1 MNLRDLLQQ
10 ARVLPVL
17 RIVDLEH
24 AVPLARALA
33 EGGLR
38 VLEVTL
44 RSDAAL
50 EAIRRISSEVSEVV
64 VGAGTVTRPQD
75 FESICEAGA
84 RFAVSPGLTPELAAA
99 GREVDLPFLPAI
111 MTPSEALLARQR
123 GFDTLKLFPATAA
136 GGIDLLK
143 ALGGPL
149 PELAFCPTGGLTAA
163 SFRDY
168 LALPNVVCVG
178 GSWLAPPSAVAAADW
193 QTISDLAREATA

>member
-1 MNLRDLLQQ
+1 MNLRDLLQK

-17 RIVDLEH
+17 QILDAEQ

-33 EGGLR
+33 EGGLN

-50 EAIRRISSEVSEVV
+50 EAIRRIDAEVSEVV

-75 FESICEAGA
+75 FDNIRQAGA

-99 GREVDLPFLPAI
+99 GRDADLPFLPGI
-111 MTPSEALLARQR
+111 MTPSEALVARQR
-123 GFDTLKLFPATAA
+123 GFDTLKLFPATTA
-136 GGIDLLK
+136 GGIDLLRSI
-143 ALGGPL
+143 GGPL
-149 PELAFCPTGGLTAA
+149 PELAFCPTGGLNAA

-168 LALPNVVCVG
+168 LALPNVLCVG
-178 GSWLAPPSAVAAADW
+178 GSWVAPRSAVEAADW
-193 QTISDLAREATA
+193 PTITRLAREACS